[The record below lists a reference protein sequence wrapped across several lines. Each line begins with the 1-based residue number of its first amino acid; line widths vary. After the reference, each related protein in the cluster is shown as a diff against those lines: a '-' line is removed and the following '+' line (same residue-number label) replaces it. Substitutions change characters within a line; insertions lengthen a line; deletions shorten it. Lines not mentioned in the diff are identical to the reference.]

1 MGRSPIVQPIRAAYP
16 LMCSVR
22 YQRARP
28 HHCHSFPRA
37 CCCLGASGPSHTS
50 HSTRGNATEQAEPAP
65 APCKTGITKGN
76 R

>member
-1 MGRSPIVQPIRAAYP
+1 MGRSPMNQPIRAACP

-37 CCCLGASGPSHTS
+37 CCLGAFAHTS
-50 HSTRGNATEQAEPAP
+50 HSTRGNATEQAEPRP
-65 APCKTGITKGN
+65 APCKTGITKKVTGDE
-76 R
+76 